1 MYGEYVIKIA
11 TIKDIA
17 RIAKVSSA
25 AVSRVLNND
34 TTFSVPEET
43 RQRIMETAGKLNYR
57 RNERKQKTE
66 PNDMQQLNFGLLIWC
81 SEQMEYSDPF
91 YLSIRQ
97 GIEKECV
104 KYGINISRVFRFMD
118 ESNTNI
124 DAHQLDGLF
133 LIGKVD
139 IDIINKSTRTPNIV
153 SIDYVLSDEFDS
165 VMFDL
170 PKAARQAL
178 DHLLQL
184 GHRKIGYMGGISYI
198 RTSEGKVFNTD
209 ARQKE
214 FEVMMKELN
223 LFNPNY
229 VFVGDWRA
237 EVGYELMKQALEAE
251 DVPTAFVI
259 GSDPMA
265 IAALKA
271 VSESDYKVPDDI
283 AIVSIDDIH
292 LASFV
297 TPPITSIKVYMEE
310 MGETAVKLM
319 VDRLRGRGLPL
330 HVTIPTKLMVR
341 KSCGANTADA

>member
-1 MYGEYVIKIA
+1 MA

-17 RIAKVSSA
+17 KIARVSSA
-25 AVSRVLNND
+25 TVSRVLNND
-34 TTFSVPEET
+34 TTFNVPAET
-43 RQRIMETAGKLNYR
+43 RHRIIETAGKLNYR
-57 RNERKQKTE
+57 RNERKQKDE
-66 PNDMQQLNFGLLIWC
+66 PNEMQQLKFGLLIWC

-97 GIEKECV
+97 GIEKECA
-104 KYGINISRVFRFMD
+104 KHGINISRVFRFMD
-118 ESNTNI
+118 ESNINI
-124 DAHQLDGLF
+124 DAHQLDGLIV
-133 LIGKVD
+133 IGKVH

-170 PKAARQAL
+170 SKATRQAL

-184 GHRKIGYMGGISYI
+184 GHRKIGYIGGISYI
-198 RTSEGKVFNTD
+198 RTSEGKMFNTD
-209 ARQKE
+209 TRQKE
-214 FEVMMKELN
+214 FEDILKEMD
-223 LFNPNY
+223 LFNPNFM
-229 VFVGDWRA
+229 FVGDWRA

-271 VSESDYKVPDDI
+271 VNESDYKVPNDI
-283 AIVSIDDIH
+283 AIVSIDDIQ

-297 TPPITSIKVYMEE
+297 TPPLTSIKVFMEE

-319 VDRLRGRGLPL
+319 VDRLRGRELPL

-341 KSCGANTADA
+341 KSCGAEA

>member
-1 MYGEYVIKIA
+1 MKIA

-17 RIAKVSSA
+17 RIANVSSA
-25 AVSRVLNND
+25 TVSRVLNND

-43 RQRIMETAGKLNYR
+43 KQRIMETAGKLNYR

-66 PNDMQQLNFGLLIWC
+66 PNELQQLKFGLLIWC

-104 KYGINISRVFRFMD
+104 KHGINISSVFRFMED
-118 ESNTNI
+118 SNTNI
-124 DAHQLDGLF
+124 DAHHLDGLF
-133 LIGKVD
+133 VIGKVH
-139 IDIINKSTRTPNIV
+139 IDIINKSTRSPKIV
-153 SIDYVLSDEFDS
+153 SIDYVLSDEYDS

-170 PKAARQAL
+170 PKATRQAL

-184 GHRKIGYMGGISYI
+184 GHRKIGYIGGISYI
-198 RTSEGKVFNTD
+198 RASEGKMFNTD

-214 FEVMMKELN
+214 FEVILKELD

-271 VSESDYKVPDDI
+271 VSESDYNVPNDI
-283 AIVSIDDIH
+283 AIVSIDDIQ
-292 LASFV
+292 LASYV
-297 TPPITSIKVYMEE
+297 TPPLTSIKVFMEE

-319 VDRLRGRGLPL
+319 ADRMKGRELAL

-341 KSCGANTADA
+341 KSCGTDTADAG